1 MTDHHIHMHTT
12 VITYIGRVRSE
23 GCSLAVCFLYITGSW
38 CKQHFTSY
46 YCHALIIVACTPMS
60 ECGSEAMELAGLLKD
75 DVDIVTTLPTSK
87 SNHKPLNMG

>member
-1 MTDHHIHMHTT
+1 
-12 VITYIGRVRSE
+12 
-23 GCSLAVCFLYITGSW
+23 
-38 CKQHFTSY
+38 
-46 YCHALIIVACTPMS
+46 MS